1 MIMKKALVQP
11 LSIASLLLC
20 WLSVL
25 AIKADLNQ
33 ITSVEGITEYRMENG
48 LRVLLFPDTS
58 QPKFTVNITY
68 FVGSRHEGR
77 GEKGMAHLL
86 EHMLFKGTKK
96 YSNIIKLLSAR
107 GAQFNGTTWVDR
119 TNYYETLPSDQKG
132 NLEFALELE
141 AERMVNSLIQAE
153 DLETEFTVV
162 RNEFER
168 GENNPIM
175 ILYQR
180 MMSMAF
186 DWHNYGFSTIGSR
199 SDIERVPAKNLKT
212 FYQTYYQPD
221 NAMLVIA
228 GDFEPDEA
236 LELVEKHF
244 GSIPK
249 PERKMDDTY
258 TVEPV
263 KDGSRHVELRRNG
276 DVAAAGVLY
285 NVCAGSHAD
294 TVVLEVIASILTEE
308 PSGRLYKSLVEAGH
322 ASFVSPLFFP
332 TREPGAL
339 IVLTEVQQDKDPEQ
353 VLEIMHG
360 DIESFFDSKITEAEV
375 NRAKTS
381 LLKQIELAFKNS
393 NQIGISL
400 TESAAVGDWRLLF
413 LFRDQLEQ
421 VTIEDVKRV
430 AAHYFKRS
438 NRTTG
443 IFYPTKETDRALI
456 PETPNVVELVKDYKG
471 RAAIAEGED
480 FEASPENIENRVR
493 RASLTPGIKLALLS
507 KETRGDS
514 VTGTLNFYMG
524 TPDTLN
530 DATSLTAAD
539 MVPDMI
545 MRGSQSYSFQD
556 IKDRLDALKAN
567 VSMSAGEHGGSLS
580 VRFQTDHGHLVELL
594 GFISEILRTP
604 IFPEEEFNVLKQQQL
619 TAMQGM
625 LSDPQSLIYRRLRQR
640 LNPYPEASIHHVPE
654 LESLLERVEALTLED
669 VKAFYEK
676 NYGTGHAHFS
686 IVGDMD
692 ETAVTTI
699 LKSSFADWNPN
710 SAFERI
716 SKTRLPVALTDEVIE
731 TPDKKMAVVAAG
743 SSLSM
748 DDTDERYPALLLA
761 NYVLG
766 GFPESRLFNRLRQ
779 KEGLSYGAY
788 SGFSARPLDKVAALS
803 VMAICAPENAEK
815 AQTVMHEEI
824 DRWLTEPIPEEE
836 LAAAKLSWETSQ
848 KNTLANDPVVAGEL
862 ANGLYLGRTMLFDKH
877 INDRIQALS
886 AEDILKALQS
896 AFKKDQFVRIKAG
909 DLKNATKAE

>member
-1 MIMKKALVQP
+1 MTLKKAFVHVTKF
-11 LSIASLLLC
+11 AALLLC
-20 WLSVL
+20 GLTCLSL
-25 AIKADLNQ
+25 KADLEQ
-33 ITSVEGITEYRMENG
+33 VTSVEGITEYRMDNG
-48 LRVLLFPDTS
+48 MRVLLFPDPS

-199 SDIERVPAKNLKT
+199 SDIERVPAKNLKA

-244 GSIPK
+244 GAIPK
-249 PERKMDDTY
+249 PDRTMDDTY

-263 KDGSRHVELRRNG
+263 KDGLRHVELRRNG

-285 NVCAGSHAD
+285 NVCAGSHED
-294 TVVLEVIASILTEE
+294 TVVLDVIASILTEE
-308 PSGRLYKSLVEAGH
+308 PSGRLYKSLVETGH

-332 TREPGAL
+332 TREPGAF
-339 IVLTEVQQDKDPEQ
+339 IVLTEVQQEKDPEQ
-353 VLEIMHG
+353 VLEIMHR
-360 DIESFFDSKITEAEV
+360 DIESFFESDITEEEV

-400 TESAAVGDWRLLF
+400 TESAAVGDWRLFF
-413 LFRDQLEQ
+413 LSRDQLEQ
-421 VTIEDVKRV
+421 VTVKDVQRV

-443 IFYPTKETDRALI
+443 IFYPTKETDRAII
-456 PETPNVVELVKDYKG
+456 PETPNVAELVKDYKG

-480 FEASPENIENRVR
+480 FEATPDNIENRVHR
-493 RASLTPGIKLALLS
+493 EPLTQGIKLALLS

-530 DATSLTAAD
+530 DPASLIAAD
-539 MVPDMI
+539 TVPDLI

-567 VSMSAGEHGGSLS
+567 VSMSAGEHGSSLS
-580 VRFQTDHGHLVELL
+580 VRFQTDHDHLVELI
-594 GFISEILRTP
+594 GFIGEILRTP
-604 IFPEEEFNVLKQQQL
+604 LFPEEEFNVLKQQQL
-619 TAMQGM
+619 TSLQGM

-640 LNPYPEASIHHVPE
+640 LNPYPETSIHHVPDTEE
-654 LESLLERVEALTLED
+654 LMKRVEALTLED
-669 VKAFYEK
+669 VKAFYER

-692 ETAVTTI
+692 ETAVI
-699 LKSSFADWNPN
+699 KKLKTAFADWNPH
-710 SAFERI
+710 SPFERI
-716 SKTRLPVALTDEVIE
+716 TKARLPLTLTDEVID

-743 SSLSM
+743 ASLAM

-766 GFPESRLFNRLRQ
+766 GFAESRLFNRLRQ
-779 KEGLSYGAY
+779 QEGLSYGAY
-788 SGFSARPLDKVAALS
+788 SGFSARPLDKIAALS

-815 AQTVMHEEI
+815 AQAVMHEEI

-836 LAAAKLSWETSQ
+836 LAAAKQSWETSQ
-848 KNTLANDPVVAGEL
+848 KNSLANDPVVAGEL

-877 INDRIQALS
+877 INDRIQTLS
-886 AEDILKALQS
+886 SDDILKALQS
-896 AFKKDQFVRIKAG
+896 AFKKDGFVRIKAG
-909 DLKNATKAE
+909 DLSKKE

>member
-1 MIMKKALVQP
+1 MIIKKGLVH
-11 LSIASLLLC
+11 LVGFTAVLLC
-20 WLSVL
+20 GLSVL
-25 AIKADLNQ
+25 TLKADLEQ
-33 ITSVEGITEYRMENG
+33 VTSVEGITEYRMDNG
-48 LRVLLFPDTS
+48 LRVLLFPDSS

-119 TNYYETLPSDQKG
+119 TNYYETLPSDQRG

-199 SDIERVPAKNLKT
+199 SDIERVPAKNLKA

-228 GDFEPDEA
+228 GDFKPDEA

-249 PERKMDDTY
+249 PNRTMDDTY

-263 KDGSRHVELRRNG
+263 KDGARHVELRRNG
-276 DVAAAGVLY
+276 DVAAAGALY

-294 TVVLEVIASILTEE
+294 TVVLDVIASILTEE
-308 PSGRLYKSLVEAGH
+308 PSGRLYKSLVETGH
-322 ASFVSPLFFP
+322 ASFVSPLFYP
-332 TREPGAL
+332 TREPGAF
-339 IVLTEVQQDKDPEQ
+339 IVLAEVQQEKDSDQ

-360 DIESFFDSKITEAEV
+360 DIESFFESDITEAEV

-400 TESAAVGDWRLLF
+400 TESAAVGDWRLFF
-413 LFRDQLEQ
+413 LSRDQLEQ
-421 VTIEDVKRV
+421 VTIDDVKRV
-430 AAHYFKRS
+430 AAHYFKPS

-443 IFYPTKETDRALI
+443 IFYPTKETDRAII
-456 PETPNVVELVKDYKG
+456 PETPNVAELVRDYKG

-480 FEASPENIENRVR
+480 FEATPDNIENRVR
-493 RASLTPGIKLALLS
+493 RETLTPGIKLALLS

-530 DATSLTAAD
+530 DAVSLTAAD

-567 VSMSAGEHGGSLS
+567 VSMSAGEHGSSLS
-580 VRFQTDHGHLVELL
+580 VRFQTDHAHLVELI
-594 GFISEILRTP
+594 GFIGEILRTP
-604 IFPEEEFNVLKQQQL
+604 LFPEEEFNVLKQQQL
-619 TAMQGM
+619 TSMQGM

-640 LNPYPEASIHHVPE
+640 LNPYPESSIHHVPE
-654 LESLLERVEALTLED
+654 LDVLIERVEALKLED
-669 VKAFYEK
+669 VKAFYGR

-692 ETAVTTI
+692 EAEVITA
-699 LKSSFADWNPN
+699 LKTSFADWNPN
-710 SAFERI
+710 SSFERI
-716 SKTRLPVALTDEVIE
+716 QKTRLPVTLADEIIE

-766 GFPESRLFNRLRQ
+766 GFAESRLFNRLRQ
-779 KEGLSYGAY
+779 QEGLSYGAY
-788 SGFSARPLDKVAALS
+788 SGFSARAQDKVAALS
-803 VMAICAPENAEK
+803 VLAICAPENAEK

-836 LAAAKLSWETSQ
+836 LAAAKQSWDTSQ
-848 KNTLANDPVVAGEL
+848 KNSLANDPVVAGEL
-862 ANGLYLGRTMLFDKH
+862 ASGLYLGRTMLFDKH

-886 AEDILKALQS
+886 SEDILKALQS
-896 AFKKDQFVRIKAG
+896 AFKKDGFVRIKAG
-909 DLKNATKAE
+909 DLKKAE